1 MKYTVKGSDCTYGYK
16 QKSLFLACQSWTDP
30 LRFHMAII
38 VFCLLFIYPSL
49 VCTSLDKTGAVIQMV
64 NGLSNVY
71 QYAASVFGPVH
82 NTLEEFEK
90 RSHSKS
96 ASKIDVFCSYYTR
109 EIWICLFFLCLSKS
123 KTGKYHDHHKVIVFL
138 KNVIF
143 KMFSVNTK
151 MNS

>member
-1 MKYTVKGSDCTYGYK
+1 
-16 QKSLFLACQSWTDP
+16 
-30 LRFHMAII
+30 
-38 VFCLLFIYPSL
+38 
-49 VCTSLDKTGAVIQMV
+49 MV

-82 NTLEEFEK
+82 ITLEEFEN
-90 RSHSKS
+90 RFHSKMHQKFS
-96 ASKIDVFCSYYTR
+96 VHTSEKFEFA
-109 EIWICLFFLCLSKS
+109 FFLCLSKT

-143 KMFSVNTK
+143 KMFSVSTK